1 MNLIHEYTTKVIILL
16 FCSIFFLEIGIMV
29 FLTYTSKKIFEKTYN
44 ETLSKAKTKSIE
56 FTNFIKAFTSN
67 SLMKYTTDLKLISR
81 YTLLFNGKNYTGDM
95 NTINRF
101 SKFISNNNNEK
112 HIINADT
119 LALFNNN
126 IFLNIY
132 IQTNQLNLSTFESA
146 NVSVIKLDYSSYYK
160 TIFANDDNDKILNK
174 LLRMHQELNYISY
187 YYFGNNKTYNIN
199 NDKENQAKIKYLM
212 TIFKSI
218 YIKRLITNKLN
229 SDIIR
234 IMILNEDE
242 LIIYP
247 PEDYRKINL
256 IRFRETYFD
265 SNCIYN
271 LSNNFIDYPLCVYKY
286 MNNYFLSH
294 SNSYIFIMKEQIVYD
309 SLSSAF
315 CIKFPFLKNKPD
327 KSFLCFEL
335 DLGLL
340 MASINLNSVKNFEFG
355 LFNLKNIN
363 IPLFNLTF
371 KDNIIVYDNNKEFYP
386 EFLNTFNSTIYT
398 PQKFIINSFSPFKY
412 YSLYHFLYFNTTKL
426 LKEHNELL
434 EIISISKFEDEY
446 NYVLDK
452 LF

>member
-1 MNLIHEYTTKVIILL
+1 MNLIHEYTKKVIILI

-56 FTNFIKAFTSN
+56 FTNSINTFTSN
-67 SLMKYTTDLKLISR
+67 VLIKYATDLKLISR

-146 NVSVIKLDYSSYYK
+146 NVAERILAIKLDYSSYYK

-174 LLRMHQELNYISY
+174 LLREHQELNYISY

-199 NDKENQAKIKYLM
+199 NDEENQAKIKYLM

-229 SDIIR
+229 ADIIR
-234 IMILNEDE
+234 I
-242 LIIYP
+242 IIFNY
-247 PEDYRKINL
+247 I
-256 IRFRETYFD
+256 
-265 SNCIYN
+265 SAGG
-271 LSNNFIDYPLCVYKY
+271 LSQN
-286 MNNYFLSH
+286 
-294 SNSYIFIMKEQIVYD
+294 
-309 SLSSAF
+309 
-315 CIKFPFLKNKPD
+315 
-327 KSFLCFEL
+327 
-335 DLGLL
+335 
-340 MASINLNSVKNFEFG
+340 
-355 LFNLKNIN
+355 
-363 IPLFNLTF
+363 
-371 KDNIIVYDNNKEFYP
+371 
-386 EFLNTFNSTIYT
+386 
-398 PQKFIINSFSPFKY
+398 
-412 YSLYHFLYFNTTKL
+412 
-426 LKEHNELL
+426 
-434 EIISISKFEDEY
+434 
-446 NYVLDK
+446 
-452 LF
+452 